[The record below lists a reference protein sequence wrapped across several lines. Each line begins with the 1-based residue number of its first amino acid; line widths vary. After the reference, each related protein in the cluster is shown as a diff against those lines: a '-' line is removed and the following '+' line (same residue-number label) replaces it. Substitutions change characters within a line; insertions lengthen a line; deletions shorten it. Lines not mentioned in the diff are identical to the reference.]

1 MNEKKQN
8 NIFFFIGSVLLIII
22 AIAITTIVEKN
33 ASSKD
38 TSTDVR
44 ARAGVASTL
53 ELIGSVSSIDFASN
67 VLILDMVKFPGN
79 DEQSLGTWTV
89 TPPAGFSLSTLTA
102 GKKIRL
108 KVNASTFLATSHTV
122 TATEIKAE

>member
-1 MNEKKQN
+1 MNEQKHN

-38 TSTDVR
+38 ASTDVR
-44 ARAGVASTL
+44 ARAAVSATL
-53 ELIGSVSSIDFASN
+53 ELIGSLSSIDFESN
-67 VLILDMVKFPGN
+67 VFILDSVKFPGN

-89 TPPAGFSLSTLTA
+89 TPPGGFSLSSLTA
-102 GKKIRL
+102 GKKIRI
-108 KVNASTFLATSHTV
+108 KVDASTFLATSHTV
-122 TATEIKAE
+122 RAMEVKTE